1 MIQGE
6 LLAYAVLAFAERTDP
21 SSDRGHMLADAQ
33 VDALH
38 ERRVDLP
45 AAGRQ
50 HLLDRLQR
58 AEDDA
63 VAHPDQTPAPHGL
76 DHLRIEELGPGHPAG
91 LRRGTFFLAAWW
103 LAPPRSPAGCP
114 GPSS

>member
-21 SSDRGHMLADAQ
+21 SSDCGHMLADAQ
-33 VDALH
+33 VYALH

-58 AEDDA
+58 AKDDA
-63 VAHPDQTPAPHGL
+63 VAHPDHTAAPHGL
-76 DHLRIEELGPGHPAG
+76 APLRIEELGPGHPAG
-91 LRRGTFFLAAWW
+91 LRRGTGALGPAW
-103 LAPPRSPAGCP
+103 
-114 GPSS
+114 